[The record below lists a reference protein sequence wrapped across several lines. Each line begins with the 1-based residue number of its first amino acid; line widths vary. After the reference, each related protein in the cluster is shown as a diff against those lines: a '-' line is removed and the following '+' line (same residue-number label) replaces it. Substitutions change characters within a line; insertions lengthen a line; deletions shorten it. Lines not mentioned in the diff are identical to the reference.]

1 MEEPNYWNRFW
12 RRRLS
17 RRRLLTGTAL
27 TGGGLAAAAVVGCGG
42 DESGSTDGGGTTDG
56 GDAPGLGEDLESEV
70 PEFIDARREAI
81 PAPDGMTGGTLRY
94 QGFDPVVLDR
104 HDPHQTQFGP
114 MYANL
119 SSVFSK
125 LYMYRS
131 HTEPTWENIVPDL
144 AEDAPEMIG
153 DPNAP
158 TEYVVKLRKGVKFH
172 NTDAIRSNFP
182 ELAGREL
189 KAEDV
194 VFSYDRQRNTES
206 IQKGYY
212 YRRSQYETIDTIT
225 AEDDYTIRIKTKGPI
240 VPFYHFMA
248 DTNAMIIPKEIVD
261 LEPGPG
267 GFPLDTVDTNRG
279 PKPGERMIGTGPFL
293 WGELKFGIEY
303 KAVRNPEWF
312 GWGEPDLARPYLDGY
327 TVSGSSLNDTS
338 LEALFR
344 RREVDTAGF
353 IENPEWVFDIKRE
366 KPELEFFRTW
376 ISGWIN
382 SRFKVFCQPY
392 DDVRVRKAIHLAT
405 ERQQIVDVIGS
416 GEWRMQGPV
425 GNAVSYWALP
435 YEELLTQPGYRQASA
450 DRTADITTARQLYEA
465 AGSPELPQ
473 VWFADIPSYIPNFIG
488 TWKQFMSANLGIPID
503 KLRTITQAYS
513 RIAEVIAEDSCDT
526 GAMTWGFDNGWID
539 LDDWV
544 YPYFHSTGSKN
555 SFRLNDP
562 ELDVLLDAQRKEFDI
577 EARRELGYTI
587 QRYMLGLEGDGL
599 QKGAHSRAEYAT
611 PRTATVSWP
620 YFKNRVA
627 FPWFGNSHWLANV
640 WLDKNDP
647 SYKGRPA

>member
-1 MEEPNYWNRFW
+1 MEEPTYWNRFW

-17 RRRLLTGTAL
+17 RRRLLTGAAQAGSGAATAAL
-27 TGGGLAAAAVVGCGG
+27 VGCGG
-42 DESGSTDGGGTTDG
+42 DDSSSNIDGTRES
-56 GDAPGLGEDLESEV
+56 PGARDDLGAEEI
-70 PEFIDARREAI
+70 IDARRPVE
-81 PAPDGMTGGTLRY
+81 PAPANMRGGTIRS

-119 SSVFSK
+119 SAVFSK

-131 HTEPTWENIVPDL
+131 HSQPTWENIVPDL

-153 DPNAP
+153 DANAP
-158 TEYVVKLRKGVKFH
+158 TEYVVKLRRGVKFH
-172 NTDAIRSNFP
+172 NTDAIRSHFP
-182 ELAGREL
+182 DLAGREL

-194 VFSYDRQRNTES
+194 VFSYERQRNEES

-212 YRRSQYETIDTIT
+212 YRRSQYETIDSIA
-225 AEDDYTIRIKTKGPI
+225 AEDDYTIRIKTKGPV

-261 LEPGPG
+261 NDPGPG
-267 GFPLDTVDTNRG
+267 GKPLDTVDTNRG
-279 PKPGERMIGTGPFL
+279 PKPGERMIGTGPFF
-293 WGELKFGIEY
+293 WGDLKFGIEY

-312 GWGEPDLARPYLDGY
+312 GWGEPDLGRPYLDGY

-344 RREVDTAGF
+344 RKEIDGSTF
-353 IENPEWVFDIKRE
+353 IENPDWIYDIKRE
-366 KPELEFFRTW
+366 KPELKFFQLW
-376 ISGWIN
+376 VSGWIGT
-382 SRFKVFCQPY
+382 RFKLFCQPF

-405 ERQQIVDVIGS
+405 ERQQILDVIGS
-416 GEWRMQGPV
+416 GEWKMQGPV
-425 GNAVSYWALP
+425 GGAISYWALP
-435 YEELLTQPGYRQASA
+435 EEELLASPGYRQTPAER
-450 DRTADITTARQLYEA
+450 DEDITNARQLYDA

-488 TWKQFMSANLGIPID
+488 TWKQFMNRNLGIPID
-503 KLRTITQAYS
+503 SLRTLAQAYS
-513 RIAEVIAEDSCDT
+513 RIAEALAEDDCDP
-526 GAMTWGFDNGWID
+526 ASMYWGFDNGWID

-555 SFRLNDP
+555 SFRLDDP
-562 ELDVLLDAQRKEFDI
+562 ELDLLLDAQRTEFDI
-577 EARRELGYTI
+577 DARREIGYTI
-587 QRYMLGLEGDGL
+587 QRYILGLEGDGM
-599 QKGAHSRAEYAT
+599 QKGAHARVDYGT
-611 PRTATVSWP
+611 PYLAIVTWP
-620 YFKNRVA
+620 YVKNPVF
-627 FPWFGNSHWLANV
+627 FPWFGSSYWQANA

-647 SYKGRPA
+647 SFRGRPA

>member
-1 MEEPNYWNRFW
+1 MEDPTYWNRFW
-12 RRRLS
+12 RRRLN
-17 RRRLLTGTAL
+17 RRRLLTGAAL
-27 TGGGLAAAAVVGCGG
+27 TGAGVAAAAVVGCGG
-42 DESGSTDGGGTTDG
+42 DESGSTGTTNNG
-56 GDAPGLGEDLESEV
+56 ASGGLGDDLEGEV
-70 PEFIDARREAI
+70 PEFIDARREVI
-81 PAPDGMTGGTLRY
+81 PAPEGMTGGTLRY

-125 LYMYRS
+125 LYMYKS
-131 HTEPTWENIVPDL
+131 HYEPTWENIVPDL
-144 AEDAPEMIG
+144 AESAPEMIG

-172 NTDAIRSNFP
+172 NSENARKNFP
-182 ELAGREL
+182 NLAGREL
-189 KAEDV
+189 TAEDV
-194 VFSYDRQRNTES
+194 VFSYNRQRSTES

-212 YRRSQYETIDTIT
+212 YRRSQYETIDSIEAT
-225 AEDDYTIRIKTKGPI
+225 DDYTIRIKTKSP
-240 VPFYHFMA
+240 VAPFFHFMA
-248 DTNAMIIPKEIVD
+248 DTNAMIIGKEIVD
-261 LEPGPG
+261 NDPGPG
-267 GFPLDTVDTNRG
+267 GFPLDTVDSNRG

-303 KAVRNPEWF
+303 KAIRNPDWF
-312 GWGEPDLARPYLDGY
+312 GWDEPDLGRPYLDGY

-353 IENPEWVFDIKRE
+353 IENPDWVFDIKRE
-366 KPELEFFRTW
+366 KPELEFFRSW

-382 SRFKVFCQPY
+382 SRFKVFCKPF
-392 DDVRVRKAIHLAT
+392 DDPRVRKAIHLAT
-405 ERQQIVDVIGS
+405 ERQQVVDVIGS
-416 GEWRMQGPV
+416 GEWKMQGPV
-425 GNAVSYWALP
+425 GQAIQYWALP
-435 YEELLTQPGYRQASA
+435 YDELLTLPGYRQSSA
-450 DRTADITTARQLYEA
+450 ERTEDITEARRLYEA

-488 TWKQFMSANLGIPID
+488 TWKQFMSQNLGIPQD

-513 RIAEVIAEDSCDT
+513 RIAEAIADESCDI
-526 GAMTWGFDNGWID
+526 GSMTWGFDNGWID

-555 SFRLNDP
+555 SFRVKDP
-562 ELDVLLDAQRKEFDI
+562 EFDRLLDAQRAEFDY
-577 EARRELGYTI
+577 ERRRALGYEI

-599 QKGAHSRAEYAT
+599 QPAALARSDYAT
-611 PRTATVSWP
+611 PRTATVAWP

-627 FPWFGNSHWLANV
+627 FPWFGNSHWIANV

-647 SYKGRPA
+647 SFGARPG

>member
-1 MEEPNYWNRFW
+1 MEEPTYWNRFW

-17 RRRLLTGTAL
+17 RRRLMTGAAL
-27 TGGGLAAAAVVGCGG
+27 TGSGLAAAAVVGCGG
-42 DESGSTDGGGTTDG
+42 DESGSSSGTSDGGSQG
-56 GDAPGLGEDLESEV
+56 GLGDDLETEV
-70 PEFIDARREAI
+70 PEFIDARREAT
-81 PAPDGMTGGTLRY
+81 PAPADMRGGTLRY

-104 HDPHQTQFGP
+104 FDPHQTQFGP

-125 LYMYRS
+125 LYMYAS
-131 HTEPTWENIVPDL
+131 HSEPTWENIVPDL
-144 AEDAPEMIG
+144 AESAPEFIG
-153 DPNAP
+153 DQLAP

-172 NTDAIRSNFP
+172 NSDAIRGRFP
-182 ELAGREL
+182 DLAGREL
-189 KAEDV
+189 TAEDV
-194 VFSYDRQRNTES
+194 VFSYERQKNAADS
-206 IQKGYY
+206 IQKGYF
-212 YRRSQYETIDTIT
+212 YRRSQYETIDSIV

-240 VPFYHFMA
+240 APFYHFMA

-267 GFPLDTVDTNRG
+267 GKPLDTVDTNRG
-279 PKPGERMIGTGPFL
+279 PTPGERMIGTGPFF
-293 WGELKFGIEY
+293 WGDLKFGIEY
-303 KAVRNPEWF
+303 KAVKNPEWF
-312 GWGEPDLARPYLDGY
+312 GWGEPDLGRPYLDGY

-344 RREVDTAGF
+344 RKEVDTAGF
-353 IENPEWVFDIKRE
+353 IENPDWVFDIKRE
-366 KPELEFFRTW
+366 KPELEFFRSW

-382 SRFKVFCQPY
+382 SRFKVFCAPY

-425 GNAVSYWALP
+425 GNAIDYWALP
-435 YEELLTQPGYRQASA
+435 YEELLTLPGYRQGSE
-450 DRTADITTARQLYEA
+450 RTQDITEARRLYEA

-488 TWKQFMSANLGIPID
+488 TWKRFMSENLGIPTD
-503 KLRTITQAYS
+503 NLRTITQAYS
-513 RIAEVIAEDSCDT
+513 RIAEVIALETCDT

-562 ELDVLLDAQRKEFDI
+562 DLDVLLDAQRREFDY
-577 EARRELGYTI
+577 EKRRELGYQI
-587 QRYMLGLEGDGL
+587 QRYLLGLEGDGL
-599 QKGAHSRAEYAT
+599 QRGAHARSDYAT
-611 PRTATVSWP
+611 PRTASVSWP
-620 YFKNRVA
+620 YFKNRVT
-627 FPWFGNSHWLANV
+627 FPWFGSSYWSANV
-640 WLDKNDP
+640 WLDKNDE
-647 SYKGRPA
+647 SYRGRPD

>member
-1 MEEPNYWNRFW
+1 MEEPTYWTRFW

-17 RRRLLTGTAL
+17 RRRLLAGAAL
-27 TGGGLAAAAVVGCGG
+27 AGSGAAAAAVVGCGG
-42 DESGSTDGGGTTDG
+42 DDSSSSSGSGNVDRPDT
-56 GDAPGLGEDLESEV
+56 GEDLGAEEI
-70 PEFIDARREAI
+70 IDARRPVE
-81 PAPDGMTGGTLRY
+81 PAPADMRGGTIRS

-131 HTEPTWENIVPDL
+131 HSEPTWENIVPDL
-144 AEDAPEMIG
+144 AESAPEMIG

-172 NTDAIRSNFP
+172 NTDAIRGRFP
-182 ELAGREL
+182 DLAGREL
-189 KAEDV
+189 TADDV
-194 VFSYDRQRNTES
+194 VYSYERQKNASQS

-212 YRRSQYETIDTIT
+212 YRRSQYETIDTIV
-225 AEDDYTIRIKTKGPI
+225 AEDPYTIRIKTKGPI
-240 VPFYHFMA
+240 APFYHFMA

-261 LEPGPG
+261 NEPGPG
-267 GFPLDTVDTNRG
+267 GQPLDTVDTNRG

-293 WGELKFGIEY
+293 WGDLKFGIEY
-303 KAVRNPEWF
+303 KAVKNPEWF
-312 GWGEPDLARPYLDGY
+312 GWGDPDLGRPYLDGY

-344 RREVDTAGF
+344 RKEIDGATF
-353 IENPEWVFDIKRE
+353 IENPDWIYDIKRE
-366 KPELEFFRTW
+366 KPELKFFQLW
-376 ISGWIN
+376 VSGWIGT
-382 SRFKVFCQPY
+382 RFKLFCQPF

-405 ERQQIVDVIGS
+405 ERQQILDVIGS
-416 GEWRMQGPV
+416 GEWKMQGPI
-425 GNAVSYWALP
+425 GGAIAYWALP
-435 YEELLTQPGYRQASA
+435 EDELLASPGYRQ
-450 DRTADITTARQLYEA
+450 TAEREQDIKEARQLFEA

-488 TWKQFMSANLGIPID
+488 TWKRFMNENLGIPAD
-503 KLRTITQAYS
+503 SLRTLSQAYS
-513 RIAEVIAEDSCDT
+513 RIAEALADDSCDL
-526 GAMTWGFDNGWID
+526 ASMYWGFDNGWID

-562 ELDVLLDAQRKEFDI
+562 ELDVLLDDQRKEFDI
-577 EARRELGYTI
+577 DRRRELGYQI
-587 QRYMLGLEGDGL
+587 QRYLLGLEGEGMQL
-599 QKGAHSRAEYAT
+599 GAHARVDYAT
-611 PRTATVSWP
+611 PYLAIVTWP
-620 YFKNRVA
+620 YVKNQVF
-627 FPWFGNSHWLANV
+627 FPWFGSSYWASNV
-640 WLDKNDP
+640 WLDKNDE
-647 SYKGRPA
+647 SFQGRPA

>member
-1 MEEPNYWNRFW
+1 MEEPTYWNRFW

-17 RRRLLTGTAL
+17 RRRLMTGAAL
-27 TGGGLAAAAVVGCGG
+27 TGSGLAAAAVVGCGG
-42 DESGSTDGGGTTDG
+42 DESGSSSGTSDGGSQG
-56 GDAPGLGEDLESEV
+56 GLGDDLETEV
-70 PEFIDARREAI
+70 PEFIDARREVI
-81 PAPDGMTGGTLRY
+81 PAPADMRGGTLRY

-104 HDPHQTQFGP
+104 FDPHQTQFGP

-125 LYMYRS
+125 LYMYAS
-131 HTEPTWENIVPDL
+131 HSEPTWENIVPDL
-144 AEDAPEMIG
+144 AESAPEFIG
-153 DPNAP
+153 DQLAP

-172 NTDAIRSNFP
+172 NSDAIRGRFP
-182 ELAGREL
+182 DLAGREL
-189 KAEDV
+189 TAEDV
-194 VFSYDRQRNTES
+194 VFSYERQKNAADS
-206 IQKGYY
+206 IQKGYF
-212 YRRSQYETIDTIT
+212 YRRSQYETIDSIV

-240 VPFYHFMA
+240 APFYHFMA

-267 GFPLDTVDTNRG
+267 GKPLDTVDTNRG
-279 PKPGERMIGTGPFL
+279 PTPGERMIGTGPFF
-293 WGELKFGIEY
+293 WGDLKFGIEY
-303 KAVRNPEWF
+303 KAVKNPEWF
-312 GWGEPDLARPYLDGY
+312 GWGEPDLGRPYLDGY

-344 RREVDTAGF
+344 RKEVDTAGF
-353 IENPEWVFDIKRE
+353 IENPDWVFDIKRE
-366 KPELEFFRTW
+366 KPELEFFRSW

-382 SRFKVFCQPY
+382 SRFKVFCAPY

-425 GNAVSYWALP
+425 GNAIDYWALP
-435 YEELLTQPGYRQASA
+435 YEELLTLPGYRQGSE
-450 DRTADITTARQLYEA
+450 RTQDITEARRLYEA

-488 TWKQFMSANLGIPID
+488 TWKRFMSENLGIPTD
-503 KLRTITQAYS
+503 NLRTITQAYS
-513 RIAEVIAEDSCDT
+513 RIAEVIALETCDT

-562 ELDVLLDAQRKEFDI
+562 DLDVLLDAQRREFDY
-577 EARRELGYTI
+577 EKRRELGYQI
-587 QRYMLGLEGDGL
+587 QRYLLGLEGDGL
-599 QKGAHSRAEYAT
+599 QRGAHARSDYAT
-611 PRTATVSWP
+611 PRTASVSWP
-620 YFKNRVA
+620 YFKNRVT
-627 FPWFGNSHWLANV
+627 FPWFGSSYWSANV
-640 WLDKNDP
+640 WLDKNDE
-647 SYKGRPA
+647 SYRGRPD